1 MTIKIIAVGNN
12 MPQWVETACAEYIQ
26 RLKSTMPTEIITCT
40 TKDRKHKNAVAKANR
55 EEAAWLAQQANSGYT
70 IALDRCGKEV
80 STLQLAN
87 KLDTLAGQNINFLI
101 GGPEG
106 ISADLLD
113 KCDTVWSMSK
123 LTFAHPVARVVL
135 LEQLFRAWAINN
147 NHPYHR

>member
-1 MTIKIIAVGNN
+1 MTVKIIAVGNN
-12 MPQWVETACAEYIQ
+12 MPQWVETACNEYLQ
-26 RLKSTMPTEIITCT
+26 RLKGTMPTEIITCA
-40 TKDRKHKNAVAKANR
+40 TKDRKHKNSIAKANR
-55 EEAAWLAQQANSGYT
+55 DEAAWLEKQATTGYT

-80 STLQLAN
+80 STIMLAK
-87 KLDTLAGQNINFLI
+87 KLDNLDGQNINFLI

-106 ISADLLD
+106 ISSELLE
-113 KCDTVWSMSK
+113 KCDAVWSMSK